1 MGTLIG
7 LFMPAYFP
15 HCARYIEDGANFLN
29 GESIPRLMEISTDG
43 IIKCCRNKDIDSCES
58 HLLLDHFDCI
68 VEIKCP
74 YPNNRNLPVHY
85 DLPVRYVTQ
94 ILAGMKVKRTLKC
107 LYISYSEES
116 TTFMECK
123 FDSDLWEH
131 LWTETKKT
139 YDYIN
144 PLKPSHL
151 DANIGNI
158 KASLQDYISQNVT
171 FICELPSI
179 KGFESDENINY
190 RIKNP
195 YKKGPVH
202 VASEPDFQLIYSD
215 IFEHCNKAKTMTEKS
230 HELSRKKAGEILTF
244 ILSDSDREKSQYGID
259 HIPIAYAM
267 KGYSLKVEIMRKLIE
282 DVRNKCKDEGIDI
295 LTEVSDGQWFKI
307 ISQDI
312 NGQPLTRLQYQKK
325 IWNDVMKMKK
335 KDMIQYLIKICTVT
349 EETLTTWAK
358 QDQILNVD
366 GTHTI
371 GNLMVKFIP
380 AHKIYFNKSS
390 TRNNSS

>member
-158 KASLQDYISQNVT
+158 KASLQNYISQNVT

-371 GNLMVKFIP
+371 GNLTVKFIP